1 MGDNKAFFDADCS
14 IADETNI
21 KEKEASGMETSPN
34 NDNTKLEN
42 ENKCENCHMNESK
55 EQGNVIENESCN
67 ENIMNVV
74 NNTDNNMAA
83 KNIVGDE
90 PSNYSQRT
98 HQRGVI
104 LEIQKKES
112 SKKAFQRKQEVSL
125 C

>member
-1 MGDNKAFFDADCS
+1 
-14 IADETNI
+14 
-21 KEKEASGMETSPN
+21 
-34 NDNTKLEN
+34 
-42 ENKCENCHMNESK
+42 MNESK